1 MSSVLDRKDLWKFV
15 DKLRKILE
23 EGGEAS
29 INWSVK
35 GSCLIFALD
44 RYIEDPQNKPRF
56 DVFVY
61 VPLPDEAARK
71 EIFRIHLRGKPLADD
86 VNLDE
91 LARRTEGYSGAD
103 LRALVR
109 EAALSAMSAGRES
122 VGPDDFEL
130 ALRSVRPSIT
140 KEMLEYFSK
149 LEQRL
154 NSRIYSEARQPYL

>member
-1 MSSVLDRKDLWKFV
+1 
-15 DKLRKILE
+15 
-23 EGGEAS
+23 
-29 INWSVK
+29 
-35 GSCLIFALD
+35 
-44 RYIEDPQNKPRF
+44 
-56 DVFVY
+56 
-61 VPLPDEAARK
+61 
-71 EIFRIHLRGKPLADD
+71 
-86 VNLDE
+86 
-91 LARRTEGYSGAD
+91 
-103 LRALVR
+103 VR